1 MPDLP
6 VLAIASEVFPLVKTG
21 GLADVVGALP
31 GALRRE
37 GIAVRT
43 LIPGYPSVMRAVKV
57 ARAAHAFASLQG
69 GPARVVPATIDGLD
83 VIVLDAPHLFDRP
96 GNPYL
101 GPDGL
106 PWPDNALRFAAL
118 AAAGAVIGRG
128 GVKGFVPRIV
138 HAHDWQASLAL
149 AYLHYGGTPRPA
161 TVMTIHNLAFQGQF
175 PRSVFAKLELPEH
188 AFSIDGVEYYGDVG
202 YLKAGIALAD
212 AITTVSPTYAAEIRA
227 PENGMGL
234 DGLLRKRAD
243 ELTGIRNGID
253 DAIWNPAT
261 DAHLESRY
269 DASTLDLRAKNKAA
283 LQGRFGLAADPAAP
297 LFAIVARLSW
307 QKGSDLVLDA
317 LPSLLHTGAQLAV
330 LGAGD
335 AGIEQRFAAAAGAHP
350 GRVSFLKAHD
360 EGAAHEVM
368 GGADALL
375 MPSRFEP
382 CGLTQMMA
390 IRYGVVPV
398 VSRVGGLADT
408 IVDASEMALA
418 AGAGTGVQFS
428 PVTREMLEAAVDRT
442 VRLYRDRALWR
453 RLQRHAMRCEVD
465 WHRPAQEY
473 AALFR
478 RLASGRA

>member
-1 MPDLP
+1 MNDLS
-6 VLAIASEVFPLVKTG
+6 VLAIASEAFPLVKTG

-43 LIPGYPSVMRAVKV
+43 LVPGYPAVMRAMKG
-57 ARAAHAFASLQG
+57 ARSACTYPLLHG
-69 GPARVVPATIDGLD
+69 GPARVVPATIDGLE
-83 VIVLDAPHLFDRP
+83 VLALDAPHLFDRP

-101 GPDGL
+101 GPDGK
-106 PWPDNALRFAAL
+106 PWPDNAIRFAAL
-118 AAAGAVIGRG
+118 AAAGADVARG
-128 GVKGFVPRIV
+128 SVKGFAPQVV
-138 HAHDWQASLAL
+138 HAHDWQTGLVPT
-149 AYLHYGGTPRPA
+149 YLHYGAAPRPA
-161 TVMTIHNLAFQGQF
+161 SVMTIHNLAFQGQF
-175 PRSVFAKLELPEH
+175 PRSVFAKLDLPPH
-188 AFSIDGVEYYGDVG
+188 AFGIEGVEYYGDVG

-212 AITTVSPTYAAEIRA
+212 AITTVSPTYAAEIRS
-227 PENGMGL
+227 PEMGMGL
-234 DGLLRKRAD
+234 DGLLRRRAD
-243 ELTGIRNGID
+243 ELIGIRNGID
-253 DAIWNPAT
+253 EAIWNPAT
-261 DAHLESRY
+261 DTHIPVCYDAAHLE
-269 DASTLDLRAKNKAA
+269 LRARNKVA
-283 LQGRFGLAADPAAP
+283 LQARFGLAQTASTL

-317 LPSLLHTGAQLAV
+317 LPALLHTGAQLAV

-335 AGIEQRFAAAAGAHP
+335 RDIEARFAAAAAANP
-350 GRVSFLKAHD
+350 GRVAMVNDHD
-360 EGAAHEVM
+360 EVAAHAVM

-418 AGAGTGVQFS
+418 AGAGTGVLFS
-428 PVTREMLEAAVDRT
+428 PVTREMLEAAIDRAA
-442 VRLYRDRALWR
+442 RLYRDRALWR

-465 WHRPAQEY
+465 WRRPAHDY

-478 RLASGRA
+478 RLATDRA